1 MRKISIVFFT
11 ILVFQ
16 VISFEFKEGID
27 IFFEDNRKCYNA
39 KDDLDDPSHLTTSK
53 CNEVNPLLESK
64 GSYKGECCKII
75 AIEDPLHELKTTY
88 KEDWKKAA
96 NIFYDVDE
104 NISEED
110 LREML
115 ISQKPEGS
123 NAQCGIILD
132 NKREVYLYEMSLSI
146 VNKTFK
152 YDCGSGE
159 KTYNARNFNP
169 KTESEIIDK
178 DIADCFNRGENYSE
192 KRCFKQ
198 GNKLLS
204 DKVQCCWCD
213 FTETDETSQKC
224 IGARI
229 NEMKEFSTD
238 FKKALLSV
246 DPDRKAQINCRCVNK
261 KNEMMN
267 VNFDTVSDEIIIN

>member
-1 MRKISIVFFT
+1 M
-11 ILVFQ
+11 
-16 VISFEFKEGID
+16 
-27 IFFEDNRKCYNA
+27 
-39 KDDLDDPSHLTTSK
+39 
-53 CNEVNPLLESK
+53 
-64 GSYKGECCKII
+64 
-75 AIEDPLHELKTTY
+75 
-88 KEDWKKAA
+88 
-96 NIFYDVDE
+96 
-104 NISEED
+104 
-110 LREML
+110 
-115 ISQKPEGS
+115 
-123 NAQCGIILD
+123 
-132 NKREVYLYEMSLSI
+132 
-146 VNKTFK
+146 NKTLK

-169 KTESEIIDK
+169 KKESEIIDK
-178 DIADCFNRGENYSE
+178 DIADCFNQGENYSE

-213 FTETDETSQKC
+213 YSEKDQTEQRC
-224 IGARI
+224 LGARI

-238 FKKALLSV
+238 FKKALLSF